1 LVEGGRAG
9 KKFRR
14 NTEEGE
20 RLEEG
25 LFLVSRSIEE

>member
-1 LVEGGRAG
+1 LHCRGGA